1 MSEKQRAKYIPYT
14 IPNVNIKCLE
24 TARSFIREGFST
36 APRCILMVDHITR
49 KSVTLYFS
57 FGKFKFD
64 ELGISRK
71 HKTKGFFA
79 EARSSHEQAK
89 AIAMVMRL

>member
-1 MSEKQRAKYIPYT
+1 
-14 IPNVNIKCLE
+14 
-24 TARSFIREGFST
+24 
-36 APRCILMVDHITR
+36 MVDHITR
-49 KSVTLYFS
+49 KSVALYFS

-71 HKTKGFFA
+71 YKTKGFFV

-89 AIAMVMRL
+89 AIAMVMRLKLRAFRGNTRHFFKFDLSSSFHERLHKNESIPKNKSATLEI